1 MKEQMVLVISY
12 DHDMKPHYFV
22 CEDME
27 TAKRLY
33 PYAEK
38 RSVTIKK

>member
-1 MKEQMVLVISY
+1 MKEQMVLVIIY
-12 DHDMKPHYFV
+12 DRNMKPHYVV

-33 PYAEK
+33 PHEEK
-38 RSVTIKK
+38 RSVTVKK